1 MKNEN
6 KITARIQD
14 LFIGSRDAAD
24 AARKLLREMAT
35 GRPCVTYVQLGVEAD
50 LNAGTGYGANCQ
62 AVADSMVAQESRE
75 SGHSGFVTKVFL
87 SKGIAVGTML
97 NIRMGEVFSS
107 YVDAGSRTAGR
118 PAVKVSNMLEASSA
132 LKALA
137 DLTMVEELEAAAKAD
152 ALELDDQLS
161 TFAAMGKAECCIQDE
176 DGDFL
181 VEPTDA
187 EFLQAWI
194 GSVTPCGVCG

>member
-6 KITARIQD
+6 KITARIQN
-14 LFIGSRDAAD
+14 LFLSSRDAAD
-24 AARKLLREMAT
+24 VAHKLLREMAT
-35 GRPCVTYVQLGVEAD
+35 SRPCVTYTQLGVEAD
-50 LNAGTGYGANCQ
+50 LNKGTEYGDNCQ
-62 AVADSMVAQESRE
+62 RVCDYMVAEETAYSV
-75 SGHSGFVTKVFL
+75 HSSYVARMYL

-107 YVDAGSRTAGR
+107 YVDQGSRNAGR
-118 PAVKVSNMLEASSA
+118 PAVRITNMLEASSA

-152 ALELDDQLS
+152 ALELDDQLG